1 MKKNRTHCCKE
12 KKQSNE
18 ADVTSRRTFMKKAAY
33 TAPKIIALGLLS
45 QGRPASGFPLDQG
58 PPDAPAN
65 SGQPW

>member
-1 MKKNRTHCCKE
+1 MKKNRANCSE
-12 KKQSNE
+12 ENVQSNDE
-18 ADVTSRRTFMKKAAY
+18 QETSRRMFIKKAAY

-45 QGRPASGFPLDQG
+45 QGRPASGYPINQG